1 MVKSS
6 IIIPT
11 AGRPKAVKAAIQSLL
26 AFDPAR
32 QDAEVIV
39 VDNNLSE
46 DLSADLEQYCR
57 QFAGILNYIRE
68 ASPGLT
74 AARHAGASAAKGELL
89 TFIDDDVEVT
99 SEWLP
104 AIQGGFEDSSVAIIG
119 GPSIPKF
126 TCSIPAWFWDFISP
140 TPFGGWCCGWLS
152 LLDVGKDVFDFDAN
166 YIWGLNLSIRK
177 KVLFDCGGFH
187 IDIVPSHLLRWQ
199 GDGETGLTMKVKKA
213 GLRAVYLQDAMVTH
227 LCDAN
232 RLNIDYFKKRAYYQ
246 GFCNSFTRIRGGE
259 SPAQSFSRQKPSRYR
274 LVRQKIG
281 QIYRRFLIDGSPW
294 RAQSLPIKQAT
305 EEAYWAGFVAHR
317 NEVLDDCQLLDWICR
332 ENYLDVDLRQN
343 PGKGEKML

>member
-6 IIIPT
+6 IIVPT

-32 QDAEVIV
+32 QNAEVIV

-46 DLSADLEQYCR
+46 ESSADLEQYCS
-57 QFAGILNYIRE
+57 QFAGSLTYIRE
-68 ASPGLT
+68 SSPGLT

-104 AIQGGFEDSSVAIIG
+104 AIQRGFEDSSVAMVG

-126 TCSIPAWFWDFISP
+126 TCSIPAWFWDFIVP
-140 TPFGGWCCGWLS
+140 TPFGGWCCTWLS
-152 LLDVGKDVFDFDAN
+152 LLDVGKDVFDFDPN

-187 IDIVPSHLLRWQ
+187 IDIVPAQFSRWQ
-199 GDGETGLTMKVKKA
+199 GDGETGLTMKVKRT
-213 GLRAVYLQDAMVTH
+213 GYRSVYLQSALIMHVCGAD
-227 LCDAN
+227 
-232 RLNIDYFKKRAYYQ
+232 RLNIEYFKKRAYYQ
-246 GFCNSFTRIRGGE
+246 GVCNSYTRVREGE
-259 SPAQSFSRQKPSRYR
+259 NPVQSLLSFNSSGYQ
-274 LVRQKIG
+274 LARQKIG
-281 QIYRRFLIDGSPW
+281 QIYRCLFGDALSFRAESQTVRGASNAAYREGFL
-294 RAQSLPIKQAT
+294 
-305 EEAYWAGFVAHR
+305 AHR
-317 NEVLDDCQLLDWICR
+317 KELVDDPRLLEWIRR
-332 ENYLDVDLRQN
+332 EDYLGADLLR
-343 PGKGEKML
+343 EWERRE